1 MIKKSKHLPLY
12 SPPYQ
17 GGDMRGGYR
26 HSNLFR
32 SSSFALR
39 IFSVLLILYIVG
51 KDLYFSA
58 FFQKKDRINIVVN
71 QDQIAYYSLGLS
83 DNVNYF
89 ISFYPDLN
97 VAVPGGYGIYRLGA
111 LAKLSSLERKSDL
124 FKKTYS
130 SLTSSF
136 TDYYFYPGPSLNKV
150 EVLFGKN
157 KDDFFLPKT
166 YFIFFAKSNAHFFDR
181 LYIFFR
187 FLGKTRSQFKIISVL
202 PTKKQGDRT
211 VFSSEDFFKT
221 YQGFFY
227 KRTYR
232 MEQLNAQILYT
243 RSFETAQLLGQILE
257 GEGIRVVDLN
267 LSENFTKKCEIMEE
281 KEKFSETAKS
291 IGRYFGCMLVSAK
304 TGAYDIIFKLG
315 EKEREWEID

>member
-39 IFSVLLILYIVG
+39 IFSLIIIFYLLIINLRQ
-51 KDLYFSA
+51 SA

-97 VAVPGGYGIYRLGA
+97 VAVPGGYGVYRLGA

-124 FKKTYS
+124 FNKTYS

-136 TDYYFYPGPSLNKV
+136 TDFYFYPGSSLNKV

-181 LYIFFR
+181 LYLSFQ
-187 FLGKTRSQFKIISVL
+187 FLGKTRSQFKIISLL
-202 PTKKQGDRT
+202 PNTNKGD
-211 VFSSEDFFKT
+211 
-221 YQGFFY
+221 
-227 KRTYR
+227 
-232 MEQLNAQILYT
+232 
-243 RSFETAQLLGQILE
+243 
-257 GEGIRVVDLN
+257 
-267 LSENFTKKCEIMEE
+267 
-281 KEKFSETAKS
+281 
-291 IGRYFGCMLVSAK
+291 
-304 TGAYDIIFKLG
+304 
-315 EKEREWEID
+315 